1 MHYAKNPRVAVV
13 GGGIGGLAT
22 AGFLHRAG
30 LDVTVYEQAAMAT
43 EVGAGLVVS
52 PNAARLLRRL
62 GVMQEFQ
69 RLAAPLEVGWEFRR
83 WQDGRV
89 LFSQRLGADC
99 ERLYGEHTYTAHRA
113 DLLACWLRR
122 FRSRAYAWARAA
134 SPSGVGRI
142 TWPSRSP
149 TGRRPRPTS

>member
-1 MHYAKNPRVAVV
+1 MQYAKNLRIAVV

-30 LDVTVYEQAAMAT
+30 LDVTVYEQAAMLT

-52 PNAARLLRRL
+52 PNAARL
-62 GVMQEFQ
+62 
-69 RLAAPLEVGWEFRR
+69 EVGWEFRR
-83 WQDGRV
+83 WQDGQV

-113 DLLACWLRR
+113 DLLGVLATAVPEPGPRLD
-122 FRSRAYAWARAA
+122 ARC
-134 SPSGVGRI
+134 VGAR
-142 TWPSRSP
+142 
-149 TGRRPRPTS
+149 RRPDHVELAF